1 MKKYSLVITV
11 LLISTIIFT
20 GCQGESEVI
29 GAEGETYTPVKV
41 STVVASNMR
50 DESIFTGQVKPVKE
64 VDVMGK
70 FSGEI
75 NATYFSVGESVSQG
89 DILFAFDETDMRHTV
104 ESLAS
109 QVKSAEA
116 AVNSAKLNVNI
127 ASGSQQESQLNQL
140 KSSLNST
147 KLTYDNAKIN
157 YDNTKALY
165 ASGAVSKSEYD
176 GMEQAYLQAKNA
188 YDTVL
193 QSYNLLTGKQL
204 SENTALAKNGL
215 QQAIASRDA
224 LAVQYNNAKETLS
237 DLNVSSPISG
247 IIATKNIQT
256 GEIYNSSF
264 PAYSVIDMDTILIPI
279 NVTDDLINGL
289 TIGDEVYVTIQSLSG
304 EEYTGMI
311 TEISPIPNDMDFT
324 YPVKVQVNNA
334 NHHIKPGM
342 FAEVRVV
349 KNQVKDV
356 IVVNR
361 SHLELK
367 EDIWYAYVVEE
378 ETAHIRQVKLG
389 LDNGKEVEIIEGLK
403 AGDLLIVSGK
413 EYVSDQEKVTI
424 VE

>member
-1 MKKYSLVITV
+1 MKKYSLVLTV
-11 LLISTIIFT
+11 LLISTFVIT
-20 GCQGESEVI
+20 GCQGEAEAV

-41 STVVASNMR
+41 EAVVAGNMR

-64 VDVMGK
+64 VDIMGK
-70 FSGEI
+70 FPGEI
-75 NATYFSVGESVSQG
+75 SATYFNVGESVSQG
-89 DILFAFDETDMRHTV
+89 DVLFAFDETDMRHTV

-109 QVKSAEA
+109 QVNSAEA

-127 ASGSQQESQLNQL
+127 TSGSQQEGQLNQV
-140 KSSLNST
+140 KSSINSA

-157 YDNTKALY
+157 FENTKALY

-204 SENTALAKNGL
+204 TENTALAKNGL

-237 DLNVSSPISG
+237 DLNVTSPISG
-247 IIATKNIQT
+247 IIATKNIEI

-289 TIGDEVYVTIQSLSG
+289 SIGDKVFVTIQSISG
-304 EEYTGMI
+304 EEYTGKI

-324 YPVKVQVNNA
+324 YPVKVEVSNGKHQ
-334 NHHIKPGM
+334 IKPGM

-349 KNQVKDV
+349 KSQANDA

-361 SHLELK
+361 SHLELI
-367 EDIWYAYVVEE
+367 EDTWYAYVVQDD
-378 ETAHIRQVKLG
+378 TTYVRPVKLG
-389 LDNGKEVEIIEGLK
+389 LDNGKEVEIIEGLRD
-403 AGDLLIVSGK
+403 GDLLIVSGK

>member
-41 STVVASNMR
+41 STIVTGNMR
-50 DESIFTGQVKPVKE
+50 EESVFTGQVKPVKE
-64 VDVMGK
+64 IDIMGK
-70 FSGEI
+70 FPGEI
-75 NATYFSVGESVSQG
+75 NAIYFSVGESVSQG
-89 DILFAFDETDMRHTV
+89 DILFTFNETDMRHTV

-109 QVKSAEA
+109 QMNSAEA

-127 ASGSQQESQLNQL
+127 TSGSQQESQLNQV
-140 KSSLNST
+140 KSSLNSA

-157 YDNTKALY
+157 FDNTQTLY
-165 ASGAVSKSEYD
+165 TSGAVSKSEYD

-188 YDTVL
+188 YDTVR
-193 QSYNLLTGKQL
+193 QSYDLLTGKQL
-204 SENTALAKNGL
+204 YERTELAKNGL

-224 LAVQYNNAKETLS
+224 LVVQYNNAKETLS

-247 IIATKNIQT
+247 IIATKNIET

-264 PAYSVIDMDTILIPI
+264 PAYSVIGMDTIIIPI
-279 NVTDDLINGL
+279 NVTDDLINVL
-289 TIGDEVYVTIQSLSG
+289 TIGDVVYVTIQSISG
-304 EEYTGMI
+304 EEYTGKI

-324 YPVKVQVNNA
+324 YPVKVEVSNA
-334 NHHIKPGM
+334 NHQIKPGM
-342 FAEVRVV
+342 FAEVRII
-349 KNQVKDV
+349 KNQVNDI

-361 SHLELK
+361 SHLERI
-367 EDIWYAYVVEE
+367 EDTWYAYVVENDM
-378 ETAHIRQVKLG
+378 THVRPVKLG
-389 LDNGKEVEIIEGLK
+389 LDNGKEVEIMEGLK